1 MKIKQAKYKDCI
13 YGFFDIFL
21 IKKKQILR
29 LYKQQIRKGI
39 WENKA

>member
-13 YGFFDIFL
+13 HGFFDIFL
-21 IKKKQILR
+21 IKKQILR